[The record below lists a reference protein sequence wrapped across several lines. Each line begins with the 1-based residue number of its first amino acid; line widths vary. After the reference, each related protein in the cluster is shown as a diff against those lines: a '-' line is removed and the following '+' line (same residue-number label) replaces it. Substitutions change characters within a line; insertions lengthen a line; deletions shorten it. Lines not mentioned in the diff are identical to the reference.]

1 MNLKLLKLEM
11 GGMGEGGGEGYKRG
25 RGEGEWYLEGNDRSV
40 RNGELESLTGVSTP

>member
-25 RGEGEWYLEGNDRSV
+25 EGGWGMVFGRE
-40 RNGELESLTGVSTP
+40 